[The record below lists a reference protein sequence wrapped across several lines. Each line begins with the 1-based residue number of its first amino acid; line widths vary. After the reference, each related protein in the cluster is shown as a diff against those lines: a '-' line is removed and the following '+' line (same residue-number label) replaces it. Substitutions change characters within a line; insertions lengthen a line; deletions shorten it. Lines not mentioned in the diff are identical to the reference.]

1 MRYKMS
7 RLQRAKQFM
16 PFSALKGFE
25 ERIATMSQ
33 ERIER
38 KVLSEDQIDELN
50 YTLQQIEEGTC
61 VCLTVFTHGHYEE
74 IRGVVQRL
82 LPDERR
88 MVVNGRSIPMASI
101 VALRCL

>member
-1 MRYKMS
+1 MRHKMS

-16 PFSALKGFE
+16 PFSVLKGFE

-50 YTLQQIEEGTC
+50 YTLQQIEEGTT
-61 VCLTVFTHGHYEE
+61 VHLTIFTRGQYED

-82 LPDERR
+82 LLDERC
-88 MVVNGRSIPMASI
+88 MVVNNRTIHMASI